1 MNSLD
6 SLMRSISE
14 AYDLHIKHIE
24 LIYDAV
30 NKIFRI
36 TNDND
41 SLIFK
46 IFNKRDHSKQR
57 ISFERKITSHISSRQ
72 PNSINPI
79 LAKAQIEKT
88 YLYENQFYY
97 GIPTR
102 ECTGN
107 PYLTNAGAQS
117 DDYLFGQALFTLHH
131 IPPPPFR
138 NPKHDTSNVKHLISK
153 LGSPNRSQK
162 TIQLKTIIQT
172 LHNDINLTTLSHTE
186 RMKRCI
192 CHGDAWPGN
201 ALYSSN
207 ACTLIDFEH
216 TRISDPAFDV
226 ATFIWWLT
234 GSEHT
239 ELEKL
244 KSWEQFVNGYGESIK
259 QLINN
264 STPALIKTNQLRSLI
279 FLHNNIIINEEIL
292 EYAQRRTSHLLEKL
306 TPHLKSEQ
314 LLEALWKK

>member
-14 AYDLHIKHIE
+14 TYDLHIKHME

-46 IFNKRDHSKQR
+46 ILNKRDHSKQR
-57 ISFERKITSHISSRQ
+57 ISFERKITLHISSHQ
-72 PNSINPI
+72 PNSIKPI

-97 GIPTR
+97 GILTR

-107 PYLTNAGAQS
+107 PYLTNASDQS

-131 IPPPPFR
+131 IPPPPLR

-153 LGSPNRSQK
+153 LGSPNCSQK
-162 TIQLKTIIQT
+162 TIQLKKIIQT
-172 LHNDINLTTLSHTE
+172 LHNDINLTTLSHSG
-186 RMKRCI
+186 RKRRCI

-226 ATFIWWLT
+226 ATFIWWLM

-239 ELEKL
+239 KLEKF
-244 KSWEQFVNGYGESIK
+244 KSWEQFSNGYGESIK
-259 QLINN
+259 HLINN

-279 FLHNNIIINEEIL
+279 FLHNNIIINKEVL
-292 EYAQRRTSHLLEKL
+292 EYAQRQTFHLLDKL
-306 TPHLKSEQ
+306 PLRLKSEQ
-314 LLEALWKK
+314 LPEALWKQ